1 MNTNIRNASSWE
13 LRALASSQSPLAQ
26 VAARILAEREA
37 AEAQLSAICRQVA
50 AVNSCNPR

>member
-50 AVNSCNPR
+50 AENSCNPR